1 MVTAEELRERFTYS
15 KTTGA
20 FKYRQDRGR
29 MKKGMRAGTV
39 NGDGY
44 WQMSVGGKSY
54 KASRLAWL
62 YVKGVWPEG
71 QVDHKNRDR
80 ADDRWSNLRDT
91 SHAENQQNCT
101 PVRKNNTS
109 GVRGVSW
116 CSKRQRWQAHIQ
128 AEGKQRNLGVFKT
141 IEAATV
147 AYKAAEKVLH
157 IKKGK

>member
-1 MVTAEELRERFTYS
+1 MLTAEELRERYTYRKS
-15 KTTGA
+15 TGA
-20 FKYRQDRGR
+20 FTYRQDRGR

-39 NGDGY
+39 NGHGY
-44 WQMSVGGKSY
+44 WQLGIGGKFY

-62 YVKGVWPEG
+62 YVTGAWPEG
-71 QVDHKNRDR
+71 QVDHKNRIR
-80 ADDRWSNLRDT
+80 SDDRWSNLRDT
-91 SHAENQQNCT
+91 SHAENQQNCK
-101 PVRKNNTS
+101 PLRINNKS

-116 CSKRQRWQAHIQ
+116 CNTRQRWQAHIQ
-128 AEGKQRNLGVFKT
+128 AGGKQRNLGVFKT